1 MYFVSRLHAARQCQG
16 VLALALMSALISC
29 SGGDATQP
37 TPTPVLN
44 TLTVSLAAVSVT
56 VGRGT
61 TASATGQDQNGAAI
75 ATGSIAWSSSATAV
89 ATVDAGGVVTGLTPG
104 QAQIIASAGS
114 RQGQATITVTQAVV
128 ATVTVSPATATLEI
142 GESRQLVASTLNA
155 AGELLSGRTIV
166 WTSSDSA
173 KVRVSAAGL
182 ATAVV
187 QGTVNVS
194 ASSEGKSGSTAI
206 VVSATRVASLTIA
219 APVAPIAPGQT
230 ALLRAV
236 AKDSVGNVLAGRAIT
251 WRSNYPAIATV
262 SDTGLVTAV
271 SGGESTITA
280 STFSKVGSAV
290 VMVSRT
296 NATQWTEVAQL
307 QGSANLSNGAS
318 AVMRRADGSSLAVF
332 SGPTWDVPRNQF
344 ACSPTGYAAVRIAS
358 GPQLTAVTVV
368 GTQDVLHHNV
378 AAVGDFDGDGQ
389 QDIFFGNM
397 GCDRTP
403 YPGERNSILFARG
416 AGLLDASAALPPINA
431 YTHSAAAADVRGIG
445 VSDIMVTNN
454 GNFGCNQTLP
464 AYVTN
469 PRISFPPDLGCPLTV
484 GPYLLRSNRDGT
496 FTYDATS
503 LPDSVAKAP
512 TWPSPNENWLFNSTL
527 LDDVTGDGM
536 PDLLLGTAGPAPT
549 AGVMY
554 PNDGRGGF
562 RTAPVR
568 MPTPLFGAAKNSVV
582 HMRQWTFGGRHVV
595 ILSSVADVYQRSG
608 LQFLEY
614 AGGAF
619 RDITSELMPTYSNS
633 FWVQNLHVADLDLDG
648 CPDLVLDESNPGVN
662 DITVWFCRNGKFVPA
677 PQPAARMG
685 LHPVWID
692 GRPMLLSMRAP
703 LGSTTPVA
711 TTVRLYDLR

>member
-16 VLALALMSALISC
+16 ALALALLSALISC
-29 SGGDATQP
+29 SGGDATQQ
-37 TPTPVLN
+37 TPTPVLS
-44 TLTVSLAAVSVT
+44 TLSVSLAAVSVT
-56 VGRGT
+56 VGQGT
-61 TASATGQDQNGAAI
+61 TASVTGQDQNGAAI

-104 QAQIIASAGS
+104 QAQIIARAGS
-114 RQGQATITVTQAVV
+114 RQGQATITVTQAAV
-128 ATVTVSPATATLEI
+128 ASVSVSPATATLEV
-142 GESRQLVASTLNA
+142 GETRQLVASTLNA
-155 AGELLSGRTIV
+155 AGALLSGRTIV

-173 KVRVSAAGL
+173 KVRISAAGL

-206 VVSATRVASLTIA
+206 VVSATRVASVTIA

-230 ALLRAV
+230 ALLRVV
-236 AKDSVGNVLAGRAIT
+236 AKDSVGNLLVGRAIA
-251 WRSNYPAIATV
+251 WRSNYPTIASV
-262 SDTGLVTAV
+262 SDTGLVTAI

-280 STFSKVGSAV
+280 STFSKAGTAV
-290 VMVSRT
+290 VTVSRT

-307 QGSANLSNGAS
+307 QGSGNLSNMTS

-332 SGPTWDVPRNQF
+332 SGALWDAPRNEF
-344 ACSPTGYAAVRIAS
+344 ACTPTGYAAVRITS
-358 GPQLTAVTVV
+358 GPQLAAVTVV
-368 GTQDVLHHNV
+368 GTVDVIHRNV

-389 QDIFFGNM
+389 QDIFFGNT
-397 GCDRTP
+397 GCDRRP
-403 YPGERNSILFARG
+403 FPGERNSILFARG

-431 YTHSAAAADVRGIG
+431 YTHSADAADVRGIG

-464 AYVTN
+464 TYVTN
-469 PRISFPPDLGCPLTV
+469 PRTSFASGCVLTV
-484 GPYLLRSNRDGT
+484 GPYLLRSNRDGS

-503 LPDSVAKAP
+503 LPDSVARAP
-512 TWPSPNENWLFNSTL
+512 NPPSPGANWFFNSTL

-536 PDLLLGTAGPAPT
+536 PDLLLGTFGNAPS

-568 MPTPLFGAAKNSVV
+568 MPTGLFGAGNTMVV
-582 HMRQWTFGGRHVV
+582 RMRQWTFGGRRVV
-595 ILSSVADVYQRSG
+595 ILSSVGDAYRRSG

-619 RDITSELMPTYSNS
+619 RDITSELMPTYNNS
-633 FWVQNLHVADLDLDG
+633 FWVQNLHAADLDLDG
-648 CPDLVLDESNPGVN
+648 CPDLVLDEANPGVN

-703 LGSTTPVA
+703 LGSAPPIPTTF
-711 TTVRLYDLR
+711 RLYDLR